1 MRRRRTRFREA
12 VSPQLQASL
21 ETPGSRWG
29 RRHLGVSIP
38 MWAQHKLPGV
48 SSSENGVTPSPCCSV
63 PPGPH
68 RVPSPHGDLPPTRPH
83 GVPSPCALSHGTSR
97 GPLPPTCCASRGLTG
112 RLFDVSNPAC
122 LFLLS
127 WVMFWVLYLI
137 LHYQIRSQIG
147 FHSIFFWKF
156 YSFAFY
162 VEFYDM
168 F

>member
-1 MRRRRTRFREA
+1 MSAFPCGLSTNFQECLPLRMGSHLPPA
-12 VSPQLQASL
+12 ALSPQGL
-21 ETPGSRWG
+21 TGSPPPT
-29 RRHLGVSIP
+29 VICP
-38 MWAQHKLPGV
+38 
-48 SSSENGVTPSPCCSV
+48 
-63 PPGPH
+63 PPGLTG
-68 RVPSPHGDLPPTRPH
+68 SPP
-83 GVPSPCALSHGTSR
+83 PCALSHGTSR
-97 GPLPPTCCASRGLTG
+97 GPLPPTCSASWGLSG
-112 RLFDVSNPAC
+112 LLFDVSNPAC